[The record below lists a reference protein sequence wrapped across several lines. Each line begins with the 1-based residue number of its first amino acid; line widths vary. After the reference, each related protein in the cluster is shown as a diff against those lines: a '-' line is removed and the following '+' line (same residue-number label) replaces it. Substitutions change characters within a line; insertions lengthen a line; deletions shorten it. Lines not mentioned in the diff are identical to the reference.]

1 MARVVTKDVEIGGC
15 PMKVGD
21 KVLMPFPA
29 ANRYPAVFD
38 SPDEVNI
45 TGSPLHH
52 IAGFSG
58 PHSGLLL
65 GHTSVILDHFD
76 AAEWFATVARERATA
91 VPCHRKPGSNQSH
104 LSVLRWN
111 GSNHRPEA

>member
-38 SPDEVNI
+38 SPDEVILGRAQNRNVAF
-45 TGSPLHH
+45 GSGIHRCV
-52 IAGFSG
+52 G
-58 PHSGLLL
+58 PNLARLELRVAVQTWIERIPEYEL
-65 GHTSVILDHFD
+65 GNPTEVRW
-76 AAEWFATVARERATA
+76 AEVRYACLVT
-91 VPCHRKPGSNQSH
+91 PP
-104 LSVLRWN
+104 
-111 GSNHRPEA
+111 